1 MIKLNYLFSINEK
14 DKNRTKK
21 IIARFSFAKIVIFRL
36 LMTLWQNKIDADK
49 MHCYDIGY
57 GVEYLL

>member
-1 MIKLNYLFSINEK
+1 MKK

-36 LMTLWQNKIDADK
+36 LMTLWQNKIDADM
-49 MHCYDIGY
+49 MHCYGIGY